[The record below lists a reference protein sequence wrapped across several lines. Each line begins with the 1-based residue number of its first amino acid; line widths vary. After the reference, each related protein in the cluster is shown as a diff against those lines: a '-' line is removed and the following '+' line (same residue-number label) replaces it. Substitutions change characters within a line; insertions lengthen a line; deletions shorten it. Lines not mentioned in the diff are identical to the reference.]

1 MKRLWVISMGLVCLT
16 GLCGCGP
23 GAPESSAASRE
34 ESAVSAPSQGETTAS
49 TIRTRPTEPDDG
61 FDDVCPEFPSRT
73 YEYVSTKEQSLEEI
87 VDALVKLYLEDM
99 MTPRDNKSF
108 TITEY
113 RNLSVDIQSPDEV
126 DNDIHRKV
134 YPRQWVC
141 YITFEYHYEGICSPH
156 GPPPGDWIPGG
167 YFEGFLVEN
176 CGYTYRM
183 RWNNSGGGSLF
194 KDLIPA

>member
-1 MKRLWVISMGLVCLT
+1 MRIKRYKGGIGVKRLLAVFIGLLCLLT

-49 TIRTRPTEPDDG
+49 TVRTRPTEPDDG

-99 MTPRDNKSF
+99 MTPRTTSPSPSPNTGISAWTFNPRMRLIMTFIVKSIPDNGSVISHSS
-108 TITEY
+108 TITKGSAALTGRRPAIGFRE
-113 RNLSVDIQSPDEV
+113 DIS
-126 DNDIHRKV
+126 RAS
-134 YPRQWVC
+134 W
-141 YITFEYHYEGICSPH
+141 
-156 GPPPGDWIPGG
+156 
-167 YFEGFLVEN
+167 
-176 CGYTYRM
+176 
-183 RWNNSGGGSLF
+183 
-194 KDLIPA
+194 

>member
-1 MKRLWVISMGLVCLT
+1 M
-16 GLCGCGP
+16 
-23 GAPESSAASRE
+23 A
-34 ESAVSAPSQGETTAS
+34 
-49 TIRTRPTEPDDG
+49 
-61 FDDVCPEFPSRT
+61 
-73 YEYVSTKEQSLEEI
+73 TKEQSLEEI

-141 YITFEYHYEGICSPH
+141 YITFE
-156 GPPPGDWIPGG
+156 
-167 YFEGFLVEN
+167 
-176 CGYTYRM
+176 
-183 RWNNSGGGSLF
+183 
-194 KDLIPA
+194 

>member
-1 MKRLWVISMGLVCLT
+1 M
-16 GLCGCGP
+16 
-23 GAPESSAASRE
+23 
-34 ESAVSAPSQGETTAS
+34 
-49 TIRTRPTEPDDG
+49 
-61 FDDVCPEFPSRT
+61 
-73 YEYVSTKEQSLEEI
+73 
-87 VDALVKLYLEDM
+87 DALVKLYLEDM
-99 MTPRDNKSF
+99 MTPRNNKSF